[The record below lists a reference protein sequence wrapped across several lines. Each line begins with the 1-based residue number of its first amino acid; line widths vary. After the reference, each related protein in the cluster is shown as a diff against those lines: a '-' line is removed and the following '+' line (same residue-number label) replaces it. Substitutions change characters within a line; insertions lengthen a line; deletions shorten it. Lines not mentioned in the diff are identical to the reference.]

1 MRGGIKVWSEKEER
15 ELFEVLKPKV
25 YINSIYNIDLKKLKE
40 MKKIRGIIVDLDNT
54 LVAWGGSEIDQR
66 VIDWVKE
73 AKKLELKIC
82 IVSNNNS
89 NRVKKFAEI
98 LDVPYYSK
106 IIKPFSISFINGLK
120 ILNTRKNETV
130 VIGDQIFTDIWGGNR
145 LKLFTILVSPII
157 NRDAI
162 GTFPQRT
169 LERIII
175 SFWLKRGIIKKEVSN
190 WP

>member
-1 MRGGIKVWSEKEER
+1 M
-15 ELFEVLKPKV
+15 FNFLKPKV
-25 YINSIYNIDLKKLKE
+25 YINSIYNIDLKKLKK

-54 LVAWGGSEIDQR
+54 LVAWGKNEINQE

-73 AKKLELKIC
+73 AKKLGLKIC
-82 IVSNNNS
+82 IVSNTRS
-89 NRVKKFAEI
+89 KRVKKFAEI
-98 LDVPYYSK
+98 FGVPYYSK
-106 IIKPFSISFINGLK
+106 IIKPFSMSFINGLK
-120 ILNTRKNETV
+120 ILNTKKDETV
-130 VIGDQIFTDIWGGNR
+130 VIGDQVFTDIWGGNR